1 MQLPA
6 WLLQMTAAPTFALK
20 RSQRLKQWAE
30 SAASGA
36 RALILKAARY
46 DSIRNR
52 ILAFAFVATLLP
64 SGLTIWF
71 AYGQARLWVE
81 QKIKQ
86 DLVSESAQTARATGV
101 WLREQLFDL
110 RVFAASDV
118 VANSVERGAAASR
131 NGANTK
137 LRDYLV
143 SLNARFGDYGRIT
156 VIDLGGRV
164 LATSK
169 SDEVKLG
176 LPVDWVSTLRADGQV
191 VGPAYWVAKSGK
203 AKVIAAVPVKSGEG
217 RLLGA
222 VLAELD
228 LTPMEELLRTLA
240 SDTAGAIYIVASNGA
255 MVSSS
260 NGLSAQRKARI
271 PLETLDQLRTQ
282 QDSVSQY
289 TSLAGRQSIGVLQQV
304 PQADWSVLAEVSSD
318 AAFRELRR
326 LRNIGLVFVAVLL
339 LAAGLVAYALGIFI
353 VRPLDRLTKG
363 VAEVAGGDLQVDLP
377 AGGGAEVGYLTTV
390 FNHMVARLREG
401 RRELDAINTTLKKKN
416 EELERLSVTDGL
428 TGLANHR
435 LLIQRL
441 IQEGMRADT
450 TGGEF
455 AVLMADVDH
464 FKQYND
470 EFGHPAGDEV
480 LKRVADL
487 LRESVRDIDCAARY
501 GGEEFA
507 VVMPEMSSDEAR
519 EVAERI
525 GNRVATQ
532 NFPGRAV
539 TLSIGVAGFPHDAD
553 LPHAVIA
560 AADRALY
567 QAKRE
572 GRNRTVQAN
581 PRRKTPAG

>member
-1 MQLPA
+1 
-6 WLLQMTAAPTFALK
+6 MTAAPTFALK
-20 RSQRLKQWAE
+20 RSKRLKQWAE
-30 SAASGA
+30 SAASSA
-36 RALILKAARY
+36 RTLLLKAARY

-81 QKIKQ
+81 EKIKQ
-86 DLVSESAQTARATGV
+86 DLVSESFQTARATGV

-110 RVFAASDV
+110 RVFATSEV
-118 VANSVERGAAASR
+118 VANSVERGGAASR
-131 NGANTK
+131 KAPNNR

-156 VIDLGGRV
+156 VIDLAGHV

-169 SDEVKLG
+169 SDDPKVG
-176 LPVDWVSTLRADGQV
+176 LPGDWVSTLRADGQV
-191 VGPAYWVAKSGK
+191 VGPAFWVAKSGK
-203 AKVIAAVPVKSGEG
+203 AKVTAAVPVKSSDG

-240 SDTAGAIYIVASNGA
+240 SDTAGAIYIVASNGTL
-255 MVSSS
+255 VSSS
-260 NGLSAQRKARI
+260 NGVSPQRRARI
-271 PLETLDQLRTQ
+271 PLETLDQLRTER
-282 QDSVSQY
+282 DSVLQY
-289 TSLAGRQSIGVLQQV
+289 TGFVGRDVIGVLQQV

-326 LRNIGLVFVAVLL
+326 LRNIGLAFVAVLL

-353 VRPLDRLTKG
+353 VRPLDRLTHG
-363 VAEVAGGDLQVDLP
+363 VAEVAAGDLQVDLP

-401 RRELDAINTTLKKKN
+401 RLELDAINTTLKKKN

-435 LLIQRL
+435 HLIQRL
-441 IQEGMRADT
+441 IQEGMRADA

-507 VVMPEMSSDEAR
+507 IVMPEMSADEAG
-519 EVAERI
+519 EIAQQI
-525 GNRVATQ
+525 GKRVAAQ
-532 NFPGRAV
+532 SFPGRAV
-539 TLSIGVAGFPHDAD
+539 TLSIGVAGFPQDAD

-581 PRRKTPAG
+581 PKRKTPR

>member
-1 MQLPA
+1 MQIPA
-6 WLLQMTAAPTFALK
+6 WLLQRTAAPPFALK
-20 RSQRLKQWAE
+20 GQKRLKEWAE
-30 SAASGA
+30 SAASEA
-36 RALILKAARY
+36 RALAIKAARY

-64 SGLTIWF
+64 SGVTIWF
-71 AYGQARLWVE
+71 AYGQARIWVE

-86 DLVSESAQTARATGV
+86 DLVSESLQTARATGV

-110 RVFAASDV
+110 RVFATSDV
-118 VANSVERGAAASR
+118 VANSVERAVPSSSQR
-131 NGANTK
+131 LNTR

-156 VIDLGGRV
+156 VIDLKGRV
-164 LATSK
+164 LASSK
-169 SDEVKLG
+169 NDDMKVG
-176 LPVDWVSTLRADGQV
+176 LPADWVSTLRADGQV
-191 VGPAYWVAKSGK
+191 VGPAFWVAKSGK

-228 LTPMEELLRTLA
+228 LTPMEELLRTLSA
-240 SDTAGAIYIVASNGA
+240 DTAGAIYIMASNGM

-260 NGLSAQRKARI
+260 NGISAQRKARI
-271 PLETLDQLRTQ
+271 PLETLDKLRTE

-289 TSLAGRQSIGVLQQV
+289 TGIAGRQVIGVLQQV

-318 AAFRELRR
+318 AAFHELRR
-326 LRNIGLVFVAVLL
+326 LRNIGLFFVAVLL
-339 LAAGLVAYALGIFI
+339 LAAAMVAYALGIFI
-353 VRPLDRLTKG
+353 VRPLDRLTHG
-363 VAEVAGGDLQVDLP
+363 VAEVAAGDLQVDLP

-401 RRELDAINTTLKKKN
+401 RRELDAINTMLKMKN

-435 LLIQRL
+435 LLIHRL

-450 TGGEF
+450 TGGQF

-470 EFGHPAGDEV
+470 EFGHPAGDDV

-487 LRESVRDIDCAARY
+487 LRESVRDIDCVARY

-507 VVMPEMSSDEAR
+507 VVLPEMNADDAC
-519 EVAERI
+519 EVAQQI
-525 GNRVATQ
+525 GHRVATQ
-532 NFPGRAV
+532 HFPGRAV
-539 TLSIGVAGFPHDAD
+539 TLSIGVAGFPQDAD

-572 GRNRTVQAN
+572 GRNRTVQAS
-581 PRRKTPAG
+581 PRRKTTAS

>member
-1 MQLPA
+1 
-6 WLLQMTAAPTFALK
+6 
-20 RSQRLKQWAE
+20 
-30 SAASGA
+30 
-36 RALILKAARY
+36 
-46 DSIRNR
+46 
-52 ILAFAFVATLLP
+52 
-64 SGLTIWF
+64 
-71 AYGQARLWVE
+71 
-81 QKIKQ
+81 
-86 DLVSESAQTARATGV
+86 
-101 WLREQLFDL
+101 
-110 RVFAASDV
+110 
-118 VANSVERGAAASR
+118 
-131 NGANTK
+131 
-137 LRDYLV
+137 
-143 SLNARFGDYGRIT
+143 
-156 VIDLGGRV
+156 
-164 LATSK
+164 
-169 SDEVKLG
+169 
-176 LPVDWVSTLRADGQV
+176 V
-191 VGPAYWVAKSGK
+191 VGPAFWVAKSGK
-203 AKVIAAVPVKSGEG
+203 AKVTAAVPVKSADG

-240 SDTAGAIYIVASNGA
+240 SDTAGAIYILGSNGVL
-255 MVSSS
+255 VSSS
-260 NGLSAQRKARI
+260 NGISAQRKARI

-289 TSLAGRQSIGVLQQV
+289 TGIAGRDVIGVLQQV

-326 LRNIGLVFVAVLL
+326 LRDIGLFFVFVLL
-339 LAAGLVAYALGIFI
+339 AAAGLVAYALGIFI

-363 VAEVAGGDLQVDLP
+363 VAEVASGDLQVDLP
-377 AGGGAEVGYLTTV
+377 ASGGAEVGYLTTV
-390 FNHMVARLREG
+390 FNHMVTRLREG
-401 RRELDAINTTLKKKN
+401 RRELDAINTMLKKKN

-435 LLIQRL
+435 LLIQKL

-450 TGGEF
+450 TGGGF
-455 AVLMADVDH
+455 AVIMADVDH

-507 VVMPEMSSDEAR
+507 VVLPEMSADEAC
-519 EVAERI
+519 EVAQRI
-525 GNRVATQ
+525 GHRVATQ

-539 TLSIGVAGFPHDAD
+539 TLSIGVAGFPQDAD

-581 PRRKTPAG
+581 AKRKVTR

>member
-6 WLLQMTAAPTFALK
+6 WLLQVTAAPTFALK
-20 RSQRLKQWAE
+20 RSKRLKQWAE
-30 SAASGA
+30 SAASDW
-36 RALILKAARY
+36 RALLLKAARY

-81 QKIKQ
+81 EKIKQ
-86 DLVSESAQTARATGV
+86 DLVSESFQTARATGV

-118 VANSVERGAAASR
+118 VANSVERAGAASGKAPNNR
-131 NGANTK
+131 

-143 SLNARFGDYGRIT
+143 SLNARFSDYGRIT

-169 SDEVKLG
+169 TEEAKVG
-176 LPVDWVSTLRADGQV
+176 LPADWVSSLRADGQV
-191 VGPAYWVAKSGK
+191 VGPAFWVAKSGK
-203 AKVIAAVPVKSGEG
+203 AKVTAAVPIKSGDG

-240 SDTAGAIYIVASNGA
+240 SDTAGAIYIVASNG
-255 MVSSS
+255 MLVSSS
-260 NGLSAQRKARI
+260 NGVSAQRRARI
-271 PLETLDQLRTQ
+271 PLETLDQLRTER
-282 QDSVSQY
+282 DSVTQY
-289 TSLAGRQSIGVLQQV
+289 TGFVGREVIGVLQQV

-326 LRNIGLVFVAVLL
+326 LRDLGLFFVAVLL

-441 IQEGMRADT
+441 IQEGMRADA

-507 VVMPEMSSDEAR
+507 IVMPEMSADEAG
-519 EVAERI
+519 EVAQQI
-525 GNRVATQ
+525 GKRVEAQ
-532 NFPGRAV
+532 SFPGRTV
-539 TLSIGVAGFPHDAD
+539 TLSIGVAGFPQDAD
-553 LPHAVIA
+553 LPHGVIA

-581 PRRKTPAG
+581 PKRKTAR

>member
-1 MQLPA
+1 
-6 WLLQMTAAPTFALK
+6 MTAAPTFALK
-20 RSQRLKQWAE
+20 RSQRLKQWWDA
-30 SAASGA
+30 AASSA
-36 RALILKAARY
+36 RTLLLKAARY

-81 QKIKQ
+81 EKIKQ
-86 DLVSESAQTARATGV
+86 DLVSESFQTARATGV

-110 RVFAASDV
+110 RVFATSEV
-118 VANSVERGAAASR
+118 VANSVERAGAASIKAPNNR
-131 NGANTK
+131 

-156 VIDLGGRV
+156 VIDLAGHV
-164 LATSK
+164 MATSK
-169 SDEVKLG
+169 SDDAKVG
-176 LPVDWVSTLRADGQV
+176 LPGDWVSTLRADGQV
-191 VGPAYWVAKSGK
+191 VGPAFWVAKSGK
-203 AKVIAAVPVKSGEG
+203 AKVTAAVPVKSRDG

-240 SDTAGAIYIVASNGA
+240 SDTAGAIYIVASNGTL
-255 MVSSS
+255 VSSS
-260 NGLSAQRKARI
+260 NGVSPQRKARI
-271 PLETLDQLRTQ
+271 PLETLDQLRTER
-282 QDSVSQY
+282 DSVLQY
-289 TSLAGRQSIGVLQQV
+289 TGFVGRDVIGVLQQV

-326 LRNIGLVFVAVLL
+326 LRNIGLAFVAVLL

-363 VAEVAGGDLQVDLP
+363 VAEVAAGDLQVDLP

-401 RRELDAINTTLKKKN
+401 RLELDAINTTLKKKN

-441 IQEGMRADT
+441 IQEGMRADA

-507 VVMPEMSSDEAR
+507 IVMPEMSADEAG
-519 EVAERI
+519 EIAQKI
-525 GNRVATQ
+525 GKRVEEQ
-532 NFPGRAV
+532 NFPGRTV
-539 TLSIGVAGFPHDAD
+539 TLSIGVAAFPHDAD

-581 PRRKTPAG
+581 PKRKTAR

>member
-1 MQLPA
+1 LQLPA
-6 WLLQMTAAPTFALK
+6 WLLEITAAPTFPGK
-20 RSQRLKQWAE
+20 RSKRLESLAE
-30 SAASGA
+30 GAAS
-36 RALILKAARY
+36 RAKTMAAKAAPY

-52 ILAFAFVATLLP
+52 ILAFALVATLLP

-71 AYGQARLWVE
+71 AYGQARIWVE

-86 DLVSESAQTARATGV
+86 DLVSESLQTARATGV

-110 RVFAASDV
+110 RVFAASEV
-118 VANSVERGAAASR
+118 VANSMERG
-131 NGANTK
+131 GANNR
-137 LRDYLV
+137 LRDYLA
-143 SLNARFGDYGRIT
+143 SLNARYGDYGRIT
-156 VIDLGGRV
+156 VIDLGGHV

-169 SDEVKLG
+169 TEQPRMG
-176 LPVDWVSTLRADGQV
+176 LPLDWVSTLRADGQV
-191 VGPAYWVAKSGK
+191 VGPAFWVAKSGK
-203 AKVIAAVPVKSGEG
+203 AKVTAAVPVKNADGK
-217 RLLGA
+217 LLGA

-240 SDTAGAIYIVASNGA
+240 ADTAGAIYILSSNG
-255 MVSSS
+255 MVVSSS
-260 NGLSAQRKARI
+260 NGVSAQRKPGI
-271 PLETLDQLRTQ
+271 PIEIMSQLRTES
-282 QDSVSQY
+282 DSVTPY
-289 TSLAGRQSIGVLQQV
+289 TSLAGRDVLGFLQQV
-304 PQADWSVLAEVSSD
+304 PQADWSVLSEVSND

-326 LRNIGLVFVAVLL
+326 LRDIGLFFVAVLL
-339 LAAGLVAYALGIFI
+339 VASGLVAYALGIFI

-363 VAEVAGGDLQVDLP
+363 VAEVAGGDLAVDLP

-401 RRELDAINTTLKKKN
+401 RRELDSINSTLKKKN

-441 IQEGMRADT
+441 IQEGMRADA

-487 LRESVRDIDCAARY
+487 LLASVRDIDCAARY

-507 VVMPEMSSDEAR
+507 IVMPEMSTDEAGKI
-519 EVAERI
+519 ALQI
-525 GNRVATQ
+525 GQRVASQ
-532 NFPGRAV
+532 NFPGRTV
-539 TLSIGVAGFPHDAD
+539 TLSIGVAGFPQDAD

-581 PRRKTPAG
+581 RSRKVAR

>member
-1 MQLPA
+1 
-6 WLLQMTAAPTFALK
+6 MTAAPTFALK
-20 RSQRLKQWAE
+20 RSKRLKQWAE
-30 SAASGA
+30 SAASAA
-36 RALILKAARY
+36 RTLVLKAAHY

-71 AYGQARLWVE
+71 AYGQARHWVE

-86 DLVSESAQTARATGV
+86 DLVSESVQTARATGV

-110 RVFAASDV
+110 RVFAGSDV
-118 VANSVERGAAASR
+118 VANSVERAGAASR
-131 NGANTK
+131 DAPPNNR

-156 VIDLGGRV
+156 VIDLKGRV

-169 SDEVKLG
+169 SEDAKVG

-191 VGPAYWVAKSGK
+191 VGPAFWVAKSGK
-203 AKVIAAVPVKSGEG
+203 AKVNAAVPVKSADG

-240 SDTAGAIYIVASNGA
+240 SDTAGAIYIVASNG
-255 MVSSS
+255 MLVSSS
-260 NGLSAQRKARI
+260 NGISAQRKARI
-271 PLETLDQLRTQ
+271 PLETLDQLRTH

-289 TSLAGRQSIGVLQQV
+289 AGLAGRQVIGVLQQV

-326 LRNIGLVFVAVLL
+326 LRDIGLFFVAVLL
-339 LAAGLVAYALGIFI
+339 VAAGLVAYALGIFI
-353 VRPLDRLTKG
+353 VRPLHPLTKG

-441 IQEGMRADT
+441 IQEGMRADA

-507 VVMPEMSSDEAR
+507 IVMPEMSSDKASEIAQG
-519 EVAERI
+519 I
-525 GNRVATQ
+525 GKRVAAQ
-532 NFPGRAV
+532 PFPGRGI
-539 TLSIGVAGFPHDAD
+539 TLSIGVAAFPHDAD

-572 GRNRTVQAN
+572 GRNRTVQASF
-581 PRRKTPAG
+581 RRKTPA

>member
-6 WLLQMTAAPTFALK
+6 WLLDLTAAPTFARK
-20 RSQRLKQWAE
+20 RSKRLTEWAQA
-30 SAASGA
+30 AASGA
-36 RALILKAARY
+36 RALIAKAAPF

-71 AYGQARLWVE
+71 AYGQARHWVE

-86 DLVSESAQTARATGV
+86 DLVSESLQTARASGV

-110 RVFAASDV
+110 RVFAASEV
-118 VANSVERGAAASR
+118 VANSVEHAGTVPSTR
-131 NGANTK
+131 

-143 SLNARFGDYGRIT
+143 SLNARYSDYGRIT
-156 VIDLGGRV
+156 VIDLAGHV

-169 SDEVKLG
+169 TAEPRMG
-176 LPVDWVSTLRADGQV
+176 LPLDWVSTLRADGQV
-191 VGPAYWVAKSGK
+191 VGPAFWVAKSGK
-203 AKVIAAVPVKSGEG
+203 AKVTAAVPVKSPDG

-240 SDTAGAIYIVASNGA
+240 SDTAGAIYILGSNGVL
-255 MVSSS
+255 VSSS
-260 NGLSAQRKARI
+260 NGISAQRKARI

-289 TSLAGRQSIGVLQQV
+289 TGIAGRDVIGVLQQV

-326 LRNIGLVFVAVLL
+326 LRDIGLFFVFVLL
-339 LAAGLVAYALGIFI
+339 AAAGLVAYALGIFI

-363 VAEVAGGDLQVDLP
+363 VAEVASGDLQVDLP
-377 AGGGAEVGYLTTV
+377 ASGGAEVGYLTTV
-390 FNHMVARLREG
+390 FNHMVTRLREG
-401 RRELDAINTTLKKKN
+401 RRELDAINTMLKKKN

-435 LLIQRL
+435 LLIQKL

-450 TGGEF
+450 TGGGF
-455 AVLMADVDH
+455 AVIMADVDH

-507 VVMPEMSSDEAR
+507 VVLPEMSADEAC
-519 EVAERI
+519 EVAQRI
-525 GNRVATQ
+525 GHRVATQ

-539 TLSIGVAGFPHDAD
+539 TLSIGVAGFPQDAD

-581 PRRKTPAG
+581 PKRKVTR

>member
-6 WLLQMTAAPTFALK
+6 WLLQITAAPTFALK
-20 RSQRLKQWAE
+20 RSKRLKQWAE
-30 SAASGA
+30 SATSAS
-36 RALILKAARY
+36 RTLLLKAERY

-71 AYGQARLWVE
+71 AYGQARHWVE

-86 DLVSESAQTARATGV
+86 DLVSESFQTARATGV

-118 VANSVERGAAASR
+118 VANSVERARAASSR
-131 NGANTK
+131 APNNR

-156 VIDLGGRV
+156 VIDLAGHV

-169 SDEVKLG
+169 TDDAKLG
-176 LPVDWVSTLRADGQV
+176 LPLDWVSTLRSDGQV
-191 VGPAYWVAKSGK
+191 VGPAFWVAKSGK

-255 MVSSS
+255 LVSSS
-260 NGLSAQRKARI
+260 NGVSTQRTARI

-289 TSLAGRQSIGVLQQV
+289 TGFVGRQVIGVLQQV

-326 LRNIGLVFVAVLL
+326 LRDIGLFFVAVLL
-339 LAAGLVAYALGIFI
+339 VAAALVAYALGIFI

-363 VAEVAGGDLQVDLP
+363 VAEVAAGDLQVDLP

-401 RRELDAINTTLKKKN
+401 RLELDAINTTLKKKN

-450 TGGEF
+450 TGGQF

-507 VVMPEMSSDEAR
+507 VVMPEMSADEAC
-519 EVAERI
+519 EVAQRI

-532 NFPGRAV
+532 HFPGRAV
-539 TLSIGVAGFPHDAD
+539 TLSIGVAGFPRDAD

-581 PRRKTPAG
+581 PRRKTAS

>member
-20 RSQRLKQWAE
+20 RSKRLKQWAE
-30 SAASGA
+30 SAASSA
-36 RALILKAARY
+36 RTLLLKAARY

-81 QKIKQ
+81 EKIKQ
-86 DLVSESAQTARATGV
+86 DLVSESFQTARATGV

-110 RVFAASDV
+110 RVFATSEV
-118 VANSVERGAAASR
+118 VANSVERGGAASR
-131 NGANTK
+131 KAPNNR

-156 VIDLGGRV
+156 VIDLAGHV

-169 SDEVKLG
+169 SDDPKVG
-176 LPVDWVSTLRADGQV
+176 LPGDWVSTLRADGQV
-191 VGPAYWVAKSGK
+191 VGPAFWVAKSGK
-203 AKVIAAVPVKSGEG
+203 AKVTAAVPVKSSDG

-240 SDTAGAIYIVASNGA
+240 SDTAGAIYIVASNGTL
-255 MVSSS
+255 VSSS
-260 NGLSAQRKARI
+260 NGVSPQRRARI
-271 PLETLDQLRTQ
+271 PLETLDQLRTER
-282 QDSVSQY
+282 DSVLQY
-289 TSLAGRQSIGVLQQV
+289 TGFVGRDVIGVLQQV

-326 LRNIGLVFVAVLL
+326 LRNIGLAFVAVLL

-353 VRPLDRLTKG
+353 VRPLDRLTHG
-363 VAEVAGGDLQVDLP
+363 VAEVAAGDLQVDLP

-401 RRELDAINTTLKKKN
+401 RLELDAINTTLKKKN

-435 LLIQRL
+435 HLIQRL
-441 IQEGMRADT
+441 IQEGMRADA

-507 VVMPEMSSDEAR
+507 IVMPEMSADKASEIAQQ
-519 EVAERI
+519 I
-525 GNRVATQ
+525 GKRVAAQ
-532 NFPGRAV
+532 SFPGRAV
-539 TLSIGVAGFPHDAD
+539 TLSIGVAGFPQDAD

-581 PRRKTPAG
+581 PKRKTPR

>member
-1 MQLPA
+1 
-6 WLLQMTAAPTFALK
+6 MTAAPTFALK

-30 SAASGA
+30 AAASGA
-36 RALILKAARY
+36 RTLLLKAARY

-81 QKIKQ
+81 EKIKQ
-86 DLVSESAQTARATGV
+86 DLVSESFQTARATGV

-110 RVFAASDV
+110 RVFATSEV
-118 VANSVERGAAASR
+118 VANSVERAGAASIKAPNNR
-131 NGANTK
+131 

-156 VIDLGGRV
+156 VIDLAGHV
-164 LATSK
+164 MATSK
-169 SDEVKLG
+169 SDDAKVG
-176 LPVDWVSTLRADGQV
+176 LPGDWVSTLRADGQV
-191 VGPAYWVAKSGK
+191 VGPAFWVAKSGK
-203 AKVIAAVPVKSGEG
+203 AKVTAAVPVKSRDG

-240 SDTAGAIYIVASNGA
+240 SDTAGAIYIVASNGTL
-255 MVSSS
+255 VSSS
-260 NGLSAQRKARI
+260 NGVSAQRKARI
-271 PLETLDQLRTQ
+271 PLETLDQLRTE

-289 TSLAGRQSIGVLQQV
+289 TGFVGRDVIGVLQQV

-326 LRNIGLVFVAVLL
+326 LRNIGLAFVAVLL

-441 IQEGMRADT
+441 IQEGMRADA

-507 VVMPEMSSDEAR
+507 IVMPEMSADEAG
-519 EVAERI
+519 EIAQKI
-525 GNRVATQ
+525 GKRVEEQ
-532 NFPGRAV
+532 NFPGRTV
-539 TLSIGVAGFPHDAD
+539 TLSIGVAAFPHDAD

-581 PRRKTPAG
+581 PKRKTAR

>member
-1 MQLPA
+1 ML
-6 WLLQMTAAPTFALK
+6 
-20 RSQRLKQWAE
+20 
-30 SAASGA
+30 
-36 RALILKAARY
+36 
-46 DSIRNR
+46 
-52 ILAFAFVATLLP
+52 
-64 SGLTIWF
+64 
-71 AYGQARLWVE
+71 
-81 QKIKQ
+81 
-86 DLVSESAQTARATGV
+86 
-101 WLREQLFDL
+101 
-110 RVFAASDV
+110 
-118 VANSVERGAAASR
+118 
-131 NGANTK
+131 
-137 LRDYLV
+137 
-143 SLNARFGDYGRIT
+143 
-156 VIDLGGRV
+156 
-164 LATSK
+164 
-169 SDEVKLG
+169 
-176 LPVDWVSTLRADGQV
+176 
-191 VGPAYWVAKSGK
+191 
-203 AKVIAAVPVKSGEG
+203 
-217 RLLGA
+217 
-222 VLAELD
+222 
-228 LTPMEELLRTLA
+228 
-240 SDTAGAIYIVASNGA
+240 
-255 MVSSS
+255 VSSS
-260 NGLSAQRKARI
+260 SGVSAQRKPSI
-271 PLETLDQLRTQ
+271 PVETMNQLRTQ

-289 TSLAGRQSIGVLQQV
+289 SNIVGRDVLGVLQQV

-326 LRNIGLVFVAVLL
+326 LRDIGLFFVAVLL
-339 LAAGLVAYALGIFI
+339 VASGLVAYALGIFI

-363 VAEVAGGDLQVDLP
+363 VAEVAMGDLAVDLP

-401 RRELDAINTTLKKKN
+401 RRELDSINSTLKKKN

-441 IQEGMRADT
+441 IQEGMRADA

-507 VVMPEMSSDEAR
+507 IVMPEMSTDEAGKIA
-519 EVAERI
+519 EQIGQLVAS
-525 GNRVATQ
+525 Q
-532 NFPGRAV
+532 NFPGRTV
-539 TLSIGVAGFPHDAD
+539 TLSIGVAGFPQDAD

-581 PRRKTPAG
+581 SKRKAVR

>member
-6 WLLQMTAAPTFALK
+6 WLLEITAAPTFPAK
-20 RSQRLKQWAE
+20 RSKRLESWAE
-30 SAASGA
+30 GAASRA
-36 RALILKAARY
+36 RTMATKAAPY

-52 ILAFAFVATLLP
+52 ILAFALVATLLP

-71 AYGQARLWVE
+71 AYGQARIWVE

-86 DLVSESAQTARATGV
+86 DLVSESLQTARATGV

-110 RVFAASDV
+110 RFFAASDLV
-118 VANSVERGAAASR
+118 VNSMQRGATTPNNR
-131 NGANTK
+131 

-143 SLNARFGDYGRIT
+143 SLNARYGDYGRIT
-156 VIDLGGRV
+156 VIDLGGHV

-169 SDEVKLG
+169 TEQPRTG
-176 LPVDWVSTLRADGQV
+176 LPLDWVSALRTDGQV
-191 VGPAYWVAKSGK
+191 VGPAFWVAKSGK
-203 AKVIAAVPVKSGEG
+203 ARVTAAVPVKNADGK
-217 RLLGA
+217 LLGA

-240 SDTAGAIYIVASNGA
+240 ADTAGAIYILSSNG
-255 MVSSS
+255 MLVSSS
-260 NGLSAQRKARI
+260 SGVSAQRKPSI
-271 PLETLDQLRTQ
+271 PVETMNQLRTQ

-289 TSLAGRQSIGVLQQV
+289 SNIVGRDVLGVLQQV

-326 LRNIGLVFVAVLL
+326 LRDIGLFFVAVLL
-339 LAAGLVAYALGIFI
+339 VASGLVAYALGIFI

-363 VAEVAGGDLQVDLP
+363 VAEVASGDLAVDLP

-401 RRELDAINTTLKKKN
+401 RRELDSINSTLKKKN

-441 IQEGMRADT
+441 IQEGMRADA

-507 VVMPEMSSDEAR
+507 IVMPEMSTDEAGKI
-519 EVAERI
+519 ALQI
-525 GNRVATQ
+525 GQRVASQ
-532 NFPGRAV
+532 NFPGRTV
-539 TLSIGVAGFPHDAD
+539 TLSIGVAGFPQDAD

-581 PRRKTPAG
+581 RSRKVAR

>member
-1 MQLPA
+1 MRTVWSWREARTTAPNKR
-6 WLLQMTAAPTFALK
+6 LQ
-20 RSQRLKQWAE
+20 
-30 SAASGA
+30 
-36 RALILKAARY
+36 
-46 DSIRNR
+46 
-52 ILAFAFVATLLP
+52 
-64 SGLTIWF
+64 
-71 AYGQARLWVE
+71 
-81 QKIKQ
+81 
-86 DLVSESAQTARATGV
+86 
-101 WLREQLFDL
+101 
-110 RVFAASDV
+110 
-118 VANSVERGAAASR
+118 
-131 NGANTK
+131 
-137 LRDYLV
+137 DYLA
-143 SLNARFGDYGRIT
+143 SLNARFADYGRLT
-156 VIDLGGRV
+156 VVDLSGRV

-169 SDEVKLG
+169 DG
-176 LPVDWVSTLRADGQV
+176 MARVDFAGNWPATLSTEGQV
-191 VGPAYWVAKSGK
+191 IGPAFWVAKSGK
-203 AKVIAAVPVKSGEG
+203 AKVTAAVPVKSGDG

-240 SDTAGAIYIVASNGA
+240 SDTAGAIYIVASNGTL
-255 MVSSS
+255 VSSS
-260 NGLSAQRKARI
+260 NGISAQRRARI
-271 PLETLDQLRTQ
+271 PLETLDQLRTE

-289 TSLAGRQSIGVLQQV
+289 TGLAGREVIGVLQQV

-326 LRNIGLVFVAVLL
+326 LRNIGLSFVAVLL
-339 LAAGLVAYALGIFI
+339 VAAGLVAYALGIFI

-441 IQEGMRADT
+441 IQEGMRADA

-507 VVMPEMSSDEAR
+507 IVMPGLSADDASEIAR
-519 EVAERI
+519 TI
-525 GNRVATQ
+525 GTRVASHR
-532 NFPGRAV
+532 FAGRSI

-572 GRNRTVQAN
+572 GRNRTVQAQ
-581 PRRKTPAG
+581 PRRRTAS

>member
-6 WLLQMTAAPTFALK
+6 WLIQATAIPTTALRP
-20 RSQRLKQWAE
+20 RSLGRWAE
-30 SAASGA
+30 SVAS
-36 RALILKAARY
+36 RAKALLAKAARH

-52 ILAFAFVATLLP
+52 ILAFAFVATLVP
-64 SGLTIWF
+64 SGVTIWF
-71 AYGQARLWVE
+71 AYGQARHWVE

-86 DLVSESAQTARATGV
+86 DLVSESLQTARATGV

-118 VANSVERGAAASR
+118 VASALERAAKSSSKAP
-131 NGANTK
+131 NPK
-137 LRDYLV
+137 LRDYLI
-143 SLNARFGDYGRIT
+143 SLNGRFGDYGRIT
-156 VIDLGGRV
+156 VIDLDGRV

-169 SDEVKLG
+169 SEAPKAG
-176 LPVDWVSTLRADGQV
+176 LPPDWVASIRADGQV
-191 VGPAYWVAKSGK
+191 VGPAFWVAKLGK
-203 AKVIAAVPVKSGEG
+203 SKVNAAVPVKGSDG

-228 LTPMEELLRTLA
+228 LTPMEELLRSLS
-240 SDTAGAIYIVASNGA
+240 SDTAGAIYIVASNG
-255 MVSSS
+255 MLVSSS
-260 NGLSAQRKARI
+260 NGISAQRRARI
-271 PLETLDQLRTQ
+271 PPETLDKLRTEQ
-282 QDSVSQY
+282 DAQDSVSQY
-289 TSLAGRQSIGVLQQV
+289 TGIAGREAIGVLQQV
-304 PQADWSVLAEVSSD
+304 PQADWSVLAEVSSA

-326 LRNIGLVFVAVLL
+326 FRNLGMAFVAVLL
-339 LAAGLVAYALGIFI
+339 LASVLVAYALGIFI

-390 FNHMVARLREG
+390 FNYMVASLREG
-401 RRELDAINTTLKKKN
+401 RSELDAIHTTLKKKN

-441 IQEGMRADT
+441 IQEGMRADAI
-450 TGGEF
+450 GGEF

-480 LKRVADL
+480 LKRVADVF
-487 LRESVRDIDCAARY
+487 RESVRDIDTAARY

-507 VVMPEMSSDEAR
+507 VVMPEMSADRASEI
-519 EVAERI
+519 AERI
-525 GNRVATQ
+525 GKRVAAQ
-532 NFPGRAV
+532 NFPGRMV
-539 TLSIGVAGFPHDAD
+539 TLSIGVAAFPNDAD

-572 GRNRTVQAN
+572 GRNRTVQAS
-581 PRRKTPAG
+581 PRRNS

>member
-6 WLLQMTAAPTFALK
+6 WLLQITAAPTFALK
-20 RSQRLKQWAE
+20 RSKRLKQWAE
-30 SAASGA
+30 SATSAS
-36 RALILKAARY
+36 RTLLLKAERY

-71 AYGQARLWVE
+71 AYGQARHWVE

-86 DLVSESAQTARATGV
+86 DLVSESFQTARATGV

-118 VANSVERGAAASR
+118 VANSVERARAASSR
-131 NGANTK
+131 APNNR

-156 VIDLGGRV
+156 VIDLAGHV

-169 SDEVKLG
+169 TDDAKLG
-176 LPVDWVSTLRADGQV
+176 LPLDWVSTLRSDGQV
-191 VGPAYWVAKSGK
+191 VGPAFWVAKSGK

-255 MVSSS
+255 LVSSS
-260 NGLSAQRKARI
+260 NGVSTQRKARI

-289 TSLAGRQSIGVLQQV
+289 TGFVGRQVIGVLQQV

-326 LRNIGLVFVAVLL
+326 LRDIGLFFVAVLL
-339 LAAGLVAYALGIFI
+339 VAAALVAYALGIFI

-363 VAEVAGGDLQVDLP
+363 VAEVAAGDLQVDLP

-401 RRELDAINTTLKKKN
+401 RLELDAINTTLKKKN

-450 TGGEF
+450 TGGQF

-507 VVMPEMSSDEAR
+507 VVMPEMSADEAC
-519 EVAERI
+519 EVAQRI

-532 NFPGRAV
+532 HFPGRAV
-539 TLSIGVAGFPHDAD
+539 TLSIGVAGFPRDAD

-581 PRRKTPAG
+581 PRRKTAS

>member
-1 MQLPA
+1 
-6 WLLQMTAAPTFALK
+6 MTVAPTSVLK
-20 RSQRLKQWAE
+20 RSTRLRDWAQA
-30 SAASGA
+30 AASGA
-36 RALILKAARY
+36 RRLLLKATRY

-71 AYGQARLWVE
+71 AYGQARHWVE

-86 DLVSESAQTARATGV
+86 DLVSESFQTARATGV

-110 RVFAASDV
+110 RVFATSDV
-118 VANSVERGAAASR
+118 VAHSLERGSAASGKAPNNR
-131 NGANTK
+131 
-137 LRDYLV
+137 LREYLV
-143 SLNARFGDYGRIT
+143 SLNARVGDYSGIK
-156 VIDLGGRV
+156 VIDLNGRI

-169 SDEVKLG
+169 TEDTKVG
-176 LPVDWVSTLRADGQV
+176 LPLGWVSTLRADGQV
-191 VGPAYWVAKSGK
+191 TGPAFWVAKSGK
-203 AKVIAAVPVKSGEG
+203 AKVNAAVPVRSSDG
-217 RLLGA
+217 RLVGA
-222 VLAELD
+222 VVAELD
-228 LTPMEELLRTLA
+228 LTPMEELLRSLS
-240 SDTAGAIYIVASNGA
+240 SDTAGAIYIIASNG
-255 MVSSS
+255 MLVSSS
-260 NGLSAQRKARI
+260 NGVSAQRKARI
-271 PLETLDQLRTQ
+271 PRETLDQLRTD

-289 TSLAGRQSIGVLQQV
+289 TGFVGREVIGVLQQV

-326 LRNIGLVFVAVLL
+326 LRNIGLAFVVLLL
-339 LAAGLVAYALGIFI
+339 LAAGFVAYALGIFI

-363 VAEVAGGDLQVDLP
+363 VAEVAGGDLEVDLP

-416 EELERLSVTDGL
+416 EELERLSVSDGL

-441 IQEGMRADT
+441 IQEGMRAAA
-450 TGGEF
+450 TGAGF

-507 VVMPEMSSDEAR
+507 IVMPEMSADEAG
-519 EVAERI
+519 EIAQSI
-525 GNRVATQ
+525 GKRVAAQ
-532 NFPGRAV
+532 SFPGRTV
-539 TLSIGVAGFPHDAD
+539 TLSIGVAGFPDD
-553 LPHAVIA
+553 GDMPHAVIA

-572 GRNRTVQAN
+572 GRNRIVQAN
-581 PRRKTPAG
+581 PRRKAAR

>member
-6 WLLQMTAAPTFALK
+6 WLLQVTAAPTFALK
-20 RSQRLKQWAE
+20 RSKRLKQWAE
-30 SAASGA
+30 SAASDW
-36 RALILKAARY
+36 RALLLKAGRY

-81 QKIKQ
+81 EKIKQ
-86 DLVSESAQTARATGV
+86 DLVSESFQTARATGV

-118 VANSVERGAAASR
+118 VANSVERAGAASGKAPNNR
-131 NGANTK
+131 

-143 SLNARFGDYGRIT
+143 SLNARFSDYGRIT

-169 SDEVKLG
+169 TEEAKVG
-176 LPVDWVSTLRADGQV
+176 LPADWVSSLRADGQV
-191 VGPAYWVAKSGK
+191 VGPAFWVAKSGK
-203 AKVIAAVPVKSGEG
+203 AKVTAAVPIKSGDG

-240 SDTAGAIYIVASNGA
+240 SDTAGAIYIVASNG
-255 MVSSS
+255 MLVSSS
-260 NGLSAQRKARI
+260 NGVSAQRRARI
-271 PLETLDQLRTQ
+271 PLETLDQLRTER
-282 QDSVSQY
+282 DSVTQY
-289 TSLAGRQSIGVLQQV
+289 TGFVGREVIGVLQQV

-326 LRNIGLVFVAVLL
+326 LRDLGLFFVAVLL

-363 VAEVAGGDLQVDLP
+363 VAEVAGGDLQVDIP

-441 IQEGMRADT
+441 IQEGMRADA

-507 VVMPEMSSDEAR
+507 IVMPEMSADEAG
-519 EVAERI
+519 EVAQQI
-525 GNRVATQ
+525 GKRVEAQ
-532 NFPGRAV
+532 SFPGRTV
-539 TLSIGVAGFPHDAD
+539 TLSIGVAGFPQDAD
-553 LPHAVIA
+553 LPHGVIA

-581 PRRKTPAG
+581 PKRKTAR